1 MTSTARAADS
11 PVIAR
16 PALYLALTKPD
27 VTLLVVLTTFGGFYL
42 GSSSP
47 MDVGR
52 LLHTLFG
59 TTLMAAGTAALN
71 HFVERGSDAQMRR
84 TAQRPLP
91 QGHLQPVEA
100 LWFGAALV
108 LAGAAYLAF
117 VVNGLSSL
125 LGLVTSAAYLG
136 VYTPLKKRTT
146 LAAWIGSLPGAV
158 PPLIGWAGARGS
170 LSAGAW
176 LLFGILFFWQ
186 FPHFLSIAWLYRKD
200 YARAGIRMLPVVDP
214 EGSATFGQI
223 VFTAAALVPTSLLL
237 TVVGLTGILYFFG
250 SLLLGMALV
259 QVALWA
265 ARSKSSARTRWLM
278 HATMVYIPLWLG
290 LAMLDK
296 IPH

>member
-1 MTSTARAADS
+1 MSTARAADV
-11 PVIAR
+11 PALAR
-16 PALYLALTKPD
+16 PAFYLALTKPD

-47 MDVGR
+47 MDAAR

-71 HFVERGSDAQMRR
+71 HLMERGSDAQMRR

-91 QGHLQPVEA
+91 LGQLQPAEA
-100 LWFGAALV
+100 FWFGATLV

-117 VVNGLSSL
+117 VVNGLASF
-125 LGLVTSAAYLG
+125 LGLFTSVAYLG
-136 VYTPLKKRTT
+136 VYTPLKKRTI

-170 LSAGAW
+170 LDAAAW
-176 LLFGILFFWQ
+176 VLFGILFFWQ

-214 EGSATFGQI
+214 AGSATFGQI

-265 ARSKSSARTRWLM
+265 ARSKSSVRTRWLM
-278 HATMVYIPLWLG
+278 HATMIYIPVWLG

-296 IPH
+296 IPR

>member
-1 MTSTARAADS
+1 MSTVRAADA
-11 PVIAR
+11 PAIAR
-16 PALYLALTKPD
+16 PAFYLALTKPD

-42 GSSSP
+42 GSPSP

-52 LLHTLFG
+52 LLHTLCG

-71 HFVERGSDAQMRR
+71 HYLERGSDACMRR

-91 QGHLQPVEA
+91 LGQLQPGEA
-100 LWFGAALV
+100 LWFGSALV
-108 LAGAAYLAF
+108 LAGAACLALL
-117 VVNGLSSL
+117 VNVLSSL
-125 LGLVTSAAYLG
+125 LGLLTSVAYLG

-170 LSAGAW
+170 LDAAAW
-176 LLFGILFFWQ
+176 VLFGILFFWQ
-186 FPHFLSIAWLYRKD
+186 FPHFLAIAWLYRKD
-200 YARAGIRMLPVVDP
+200 YARAGIRMLSVADP
-214 EGSATFGQI
+214 AGSATFGQI

-237 TVVGLTGILYFFG
+237 TVVGLTGIPYFFG

-278 HATMVYIPLWLG
+278 HATMLYIPLWLV

-296 IPH
+296 VSR